1 MNIARQ
7 TLKYEEKGFSR
18 EKAEISALMENAIF
32 AMGYLTLKNANLPDQ
47 QRMLYSLHNIATLL
61 L

>member
-1 MNIARQ
+1 MGIGR
-7 TLKYEEKGFSR
+7 
-18 EKAEISALMENAIF
+18 ISTSQKLVRVTCNSL
-32 AMGYLTLKNANLPDQ
+32 GYLTLKNANLPDQ